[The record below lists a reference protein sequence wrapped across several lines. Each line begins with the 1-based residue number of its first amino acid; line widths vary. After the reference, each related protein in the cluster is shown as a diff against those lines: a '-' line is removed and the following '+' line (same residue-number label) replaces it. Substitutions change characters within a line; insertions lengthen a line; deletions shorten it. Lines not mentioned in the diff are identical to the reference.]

1 MKKIQA
7 KSQNFQ
13 MRNAP
18 HKVSKKLAW
27 KEPNFNSCVSQKK
40 TKQIELKNMHKKIN

>member
-1 MKKIQA
+1 MKKMQA

-40 TKQIELKNMHKKIN
+40 KPKQKIWAAKYA